1 MSTAQPTEA
10 PPVELADGRGLA
22 VGLERA
28 VVALRVCFAGW
39 MVVIIAYELINRRG
53 DRLAEPDKE
62 LVLQELQLAHPFW
75 AVALVALA
83 VTFSLW
89 TALMLRQKP
98 SVLWKAE
105 PIVIE
110 LLIAAVL
117 LALGE
122 FIYGETR
129 HTQTLANAW
138 PLAGVTM
145 AGLAFGRRAG
155 IVAGIWLGAA
165 AYLQV
170 PIPHGKNGDWSA
182 SLISTTALYCFAG
195 FGAGYLMGRLRDAE
209 KTIASAQAREEVA
222 RTLHDG
228 VLQTLAVIQRRS
240 DDTGLA
246 SMAREQELEL
256 RSYLTGAT
264 IEPDTLAAALR
275 HAAKRHESNHE
286 TRVDVVIAE
295 ELPEL
300 DADTIGAVAGAVREA
315 LTNASKHGA
324 ASVITL
330 YAEPDY
336 DNGHEET
343 GVFCSVKDDG
353 SGFDPTTT
361 DERIGVSRS
370 IKGRMADI
378 GGRAEISGRPGRGA
392 EVRLWTEG
400 GNVTKPNPPT
410 EGNP

>member
-1 MSTAQPTEA
+1 MSETLPTEA
-10 PPVELADGRGLA
+10 PPVELADERGLA

-53 DRLAEPDKE
+53 DRLAQPDKE
-62 LVLQELQLAHPFW
+62 LILQELQLAHPFW
-75 AVALVALA
+75 AVVLVGVA
-83 VTFSLW
+83 VSFSLW

-105 PIVIE
+105 PIIVE

-145 AGLAFGRRAG
+145 TGLAFGKRAG
-155 IVAGIWLGAA
+155 IIAGIWLGAA

-170 PIPHGKNGDWSA
+170 PLPHGKNGGWSA
-182 SLISTTALYCFAG
+182 SLISTTTLYCFAG

-209 KTIASAQAREEVA
+209 KSIASARAREEVA

-240 DDTGLA
+240 DDTEL
-246 SMAREQELEL
+246 STMAREQELEL
-256 RSYLTGAT
+256 RSFLSGAT

-275 HAAKRHESNHE
+275 MAANRHETQTD

-295 ELPEL
+295 ELPDL

-315 LTNASKHGA
+315 LTNASKHGEA
-324 ASVITL
+324 TVVTL
-330 YAEPDY
+330 FAEPDY
-336 DNGHEET
+336 DNGREAT
-343 GVFCSVKDDG
+343 DVFCSVKDNG
-353 SGFDPTTT
+353 SGFDPASV

-370 IKGRMADI
+370 IKGRMTDI

-392 EVRLWTEG
+392 EVRLWTSS
-400 GNVTKPNPPT
+400 TDITNPTPST
-410 EGNP
+410 EGTS